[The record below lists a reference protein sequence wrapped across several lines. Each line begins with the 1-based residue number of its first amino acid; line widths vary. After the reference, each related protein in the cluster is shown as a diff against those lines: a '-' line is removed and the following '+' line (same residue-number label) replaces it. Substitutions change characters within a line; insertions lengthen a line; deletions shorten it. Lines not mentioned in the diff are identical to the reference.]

1 MSSGAAL
8 LQLICTENTDEYLC
22 KRENSFKYS
31 YDKINKFSK
40 INYRVDFENLPQ
52 LYTNDDTTEKVFYSN
67 NLANKGDLLEKL
79 YFCCTLPEI
88 YANNSL
94 KFRWVK
100 KIGLKIIKSIEFQI
114 GATTVQKFTN
124 HWLNIVEELL
134 NDSCGYNTMIGN
146 VEELTNPHVTN
157 NKKIVISNNRFN
169 FYYYPNSDREN
180 NIPSIRKYDLRIPLP
195 FWFCKD
201 ASMALP
207 MLLFQNNPIK
217 IKIILEDS
225 EKLYQVYSEKLNR
238 YISPR
243 LYNDLERLDN
253 PSHNDI
259 TLSSFLKETNSNNV
273 IDIKSHLLS
282 TNIYLDREQYREYK
296 KKVMHEYLFDDI
308 IEFNDDL
315 RLNNNEQT
323 INLNVISKPLKE
335 IFWVIYRDNNDHTNE
350 HFNYTASIS
359 EQDNYDILEYATY
372 KIANEYLIFEEID
385 NNYFDNIQPYEY
397 HSNVPRNKG
406 IYMYSFSLDPEG
418 KDSSGHFNAVI
429 DNKLKLKI
437 KTYNDEDG
445 NYNLQRIVDQ
455 KFKNNNLNLD
465 VSKYKIKIFLVCH
478 NFLNITNGT
487 ANLKLI

>member
-1 MSSGAAL
+1 MSSGAGL

-22 KRENSFKYS
+22 EKENSFKYS
-31 YDKINKFSK
+31 YEKINKFSK
-40 INYRVDFENLPQ
+40 INYRVDFENLPV
-52 LYTNDDTTEKVFYSN
+52 LYSNDTTEKIFYSN

-88 YANNSL
+88 YAGNSL

-134 NDSCGYNTMIGN
+134 NDDCGYNKMIGN

-169 FYYYPNSDREN
+169 FYYYPNSDKKN

-195 FWFCKD
+195 FWFSKD
-201 ASMALP
+201 VTMALP

-238 YISPR
+238 YISPK
-243 LYNDLERLDN
+243 LYNDLERIN
-253 PSHNDI
+253 NSQHKDI
-259 TLSSFLKETNSNNV
+259 TLSNFLKETNSNNV

-282 TNIYLDREQYREYK
+282 TNIYLDRDQYRNYK

-335 IFWVIYRDNNDHTNE
+335 IFWVIYRDNNDYTNE

-359 EQDNYDILEYATY
+359 EQDNYDILEHATY

-385 NNYFDNIQPYEY
+385 NKYFDNIQPHEY
-397 HSNVPRNKG
+397 HSNIPRNKG
-406 IYMYSFSLDPEG
+406 IYMYSFSLNPEG
-418 KDSSGHFNAVI
+418 KDSSGHFNAVV

-437 KTYNDEDG
+437 KTYSNQDI
-445 NYNLQRIVDQ
+445 NYNLQTLVDQ
-455 KFKNNNLNLD
+455 KIKNNNLNLG

>member
-1 MSSGAAL
+1 MSIGAGL

-22 KRENSFKYS
+22 EKENSFKYS

-40 INYRVDFENLPQ
+40 INYRVDFENLPV
-52 LYTNDDTTEKVFYSN
+52 LYSNDTTEKIFYSN

-88 YANNSL
+88 YASNSL

-134 NDSCGYNTMIGN
+134 NDNCGYNKMIGN
-146 VEELTNPHVTN
+146 VEELTNPHLTN

-169 FYYYPNSDREN
+169 FYYYPNSDREE

-195 FWFCKD
+195 FWFSKD
-201 ASMALP
+201 VTMALP
-207 MLLFQNNPIK
+207 ILLFQNNPIK

-243 LYNDLERLDN
+243 LYNDLERIN
-253 PSHNDI
+253 NSQHNDI
-259 TLSSFLKETNSNNV
+259 TLSNFLKETNSNNV
-273 IDIKSHLLS
+273 IDIKSHLLT
-282 TNIYLDREQYREYK
+282 TNIYLDREQYRNYK

-323 INLNVISKPLKE
+323 ITLNVISKPLKE

-359 EQDNYDILEYATY
+359 EQDNYDILEHATY

-385 NNYFDNIQPYEY
+385 NNYFDNIQPHEY
-397 HSNVPRNKG
+397 HSNIPRNKG
-406 IYMYSFSLDPEG
+406 IYMYSFSLNPEG
-418 KDSSGHFNAVI
+418 KDSSGHFNAVV

-437 KTYNDEDG
+437 KTYKDEDG
-445 NYNLQRIVDQ
+445 NYNLQKIVDQ
-455 KFKNNNLNLD
+455 KIENNDLNLG
-465 VSKYKIKIFLVCH
+465 VLKYKIKIFLVCH